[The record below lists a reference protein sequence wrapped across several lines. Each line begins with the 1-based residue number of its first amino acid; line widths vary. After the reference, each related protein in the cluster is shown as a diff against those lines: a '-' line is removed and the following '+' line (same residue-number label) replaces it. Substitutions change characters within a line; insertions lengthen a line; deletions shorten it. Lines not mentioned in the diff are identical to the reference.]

1 MLTSY
6 ATIAVQGIV
15 GKFGKK
21 KKKSCSVAWSLGGRR
36 HKLGTSEGSE
46 GLSPVPSAKVKVDL
60 MAF

>member
-1 MLTSY
+1 MQLLLCRELLENL
-6 ATIAVQGIV
+6 AR
-15 GKFGKK
+15 

-60 MAF
+60 MVF

>member
-1 MLTSY
+1 MQLLLCRELLENL
-6 ATIAVQGIV
+6 AR
-15 GKFGKK
+15 K

-60 MAF
+60 MVF